1 MRMSANQLLSD
12 VANDLLDIKSF
23 PFTRN
28 LSMHD
33 YDEQKIAKFL
43 PKMSVVLRARGFG
56 NFIRFLD
63 RRRQQRLV
71 RLLAVPRTTA
81 GRSKFGD
88 NLYELFEVIRRCGA
102 FTYHLSLRHS
112 VAFLD
117 PPERSMGA
125 KF

>member
-81 GRSKFGD
+81 RRAQFRH
-88 NLYELFEVIRRCGA
+88 NL
-102 FTYHLSLRHS
+102 
-112 VAFLD
+112 
-117 PPERSMGA
+117 A
-125 KF
+125 KLAKTVC